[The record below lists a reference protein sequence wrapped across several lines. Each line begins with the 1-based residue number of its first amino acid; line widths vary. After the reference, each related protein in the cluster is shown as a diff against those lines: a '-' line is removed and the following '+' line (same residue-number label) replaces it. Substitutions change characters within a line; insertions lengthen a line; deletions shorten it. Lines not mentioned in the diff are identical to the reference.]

1 MAPDRTPRLEPFLAE
16 GEDRRRWHR
25 NVAQGSRATADVYAR
40 RLAAFCRA
48 MKTSPEALAKLG
60 DKALR
65 DVVLDFVEAES
76 KAKHAGSYIH
86 STVKAVNSW
95 RKHAGRP
102 SVRGVN
108 VRGRDSTPTLVDE
121 VAPTP
126 EQVRAVLARAPV
138 RNRVICALMAY
149 SGVRPEVVGDY
160 LGEDGL
166 TLGDLPELE
175 LTGDRPRFKKTPALV
190 IVREGISKA
199 RHTYVTFAPSVTCR
213 AIEDY
218 LRYRLARGEKLTRAT
233 DLVSPGRGANRFL
246 RAINVGDGVRAAF
259 RALGM
264 QDRPYVLRVYFE
276 TRLGVAEGQAKVVH
290 RFVVHW
296 GGHKGDITARYSLN
310 KNRLPGD
317 LIEEMREAFRRC
329 EPTLTGDAPS
339 EGDVR
344 REVSRTLLGALG
356 YSDKELEAVDLANLA
371 QVRELTLKRVSP
383 PAKKQA
389 LVSVEE
395 LPGYLD
401 AGWTFV
407 GNVGQDRVLLS
418 PPAGAGG
425 PTSPP
430 SPPG

>member
-1 MAPDRTPRLEPFLAE
+1 M
-16 GEDRRRWHR
+16 
-25 NVAQGSRATADVYAR
+25 
-40 RLAAFCRA
+40 
-48 MKTSPEALAKLG
+48 
-60 DKALR
+60 
-65 DVVLDFVEAES
+65 
-76 KAKHAGSYIH
+76 
-86 STVKAVNSW
+86 
-95 RKHAGRP
+95 
-102 SVRGVN
+102 
-108 VRGRDSTPTLVDE
+108 
-121 VAPTP
+121 
-126 EQVRAVLARAPV
+126 
-138 RNRVICALMAY
+138 
-149 SGVRPEVVGDY
+149 
-160 LGEDGL
+160 
-166 TLGDLPELE
+166 
-175 LTGDRPRFKKTPALV
+175 
-190 IVREGISKA
+190 
-199 RHTYVTFAPSVTCR
+199 
-213 AIEDY
+213 
-218 LRYRLARGEKLTRAT
+218 
-233 DLVSPGRGANRFL
+233 NRFL

-264 QDRPYVLRVYFE
+264 QTVPTCSESTSRLA
-276 TRLGVAEGQAKVVH
+276 LGVAEGQGKVVH

-329 EPTLTGDAPS
+329 EPILTGDAPS

-389 LVSVEE
+389 LVTVEE

-425 PTSPP
+425 PSESAFAARTAIGRRSGSPSMSTRTGSVSGRP
-430 SPPG
+430 RATFFRGRISTNAWDGSSGEPHASPTGTAGSWSGLGVLSAAPVPCSSAGE